1 MSMVLFV
8 AIHTL
13 LKTEKERR
21 DIGGASLLVIVER
34 MGCNL
39 HGRQDLFALDRPRLM
54 QGG

>member
-21 DIGGASLLVIVER
+21 HIGGASLLVIVER
-34 MGCNL
+34 MGCIRMAARIYL
-39 HGRQDLFALDRPRLM
+39 HWTARA
-54 QGG
+54 

>member
-13 LKTEKERR
+13 LKTQKERGN
-21 DIGGASLLVIVER
+21 IGGASLLVIVEG

-39 HGRQDLFALDRPRLM
+39 HGRQDLSALDRPRLV